1 MMKEKFRSMQYVM
14 ERQILDIKL
23 TDILQEIAKAKWR
36 WAGHVART
44 DDNKLTKIRGIGMQN
59 RRWRDESEEYVR
71 SI

>member
-1 MMKEKFRSMQYVM
+1 MQYVM

-36 WAGHVART
+36 RTGHVART